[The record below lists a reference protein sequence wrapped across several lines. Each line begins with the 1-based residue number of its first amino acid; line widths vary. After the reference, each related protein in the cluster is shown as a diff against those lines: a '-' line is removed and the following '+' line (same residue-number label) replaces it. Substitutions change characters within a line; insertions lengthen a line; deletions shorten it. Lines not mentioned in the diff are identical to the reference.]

1 MTENKVEH
9 LLPVQN
15 EIGETPIWVAKEQA
29 LYWIDCERYTVYRY
43 DPTTGEYQTFE
54 VKRAI
59 TGLYPRSIGGWIAAT
74 KTGIAFWEQRTNEFT
89 FIVDPEAD
97 TPQVCC
103 NDAVV
108 DRQGRFL
115 VGTMNEQDFNA
126 PDGSLYRLDTN
137 GSLHRL
143 DSGFAV
149 CNGLGLSLDGRILYL
164 TDMFHHQILAYDYD
178 LATGNISHQ
187 RPFVRVPEE
196 TGAPDGLIVDSEDFI
211 WSAHWGGWRIT
222 RYDPTGKIEREI
234 RLPVENVTCLG
245 FGGSD
250 LDELY
255 VTTAWSDLSKQE
267 RKKQPL
273 AGDLFR
279 IKTDVKGMP
288 ESEFLG

>member
-15 EIGETPIWVAKEQA
+15 EIGETPIWVSKEQA
-29 LYWIDCERYTVYRY
+29 LYWIDSERYTVYRY
-43 DPTTGEYQTFE
+43 DPKTGEYRIFE
-54 VKRAI
+54 VARAI

-74 KTGIAFWEQRTNEFT
+74 KTGISFWEQHPNEFT

-115 VGTMNEQDFNA
+115 VGTMNEQDFNT

-137 GSLHRL
+137 GSLHKL

-149 CNGLGLSLDGRILYL
+149 CNGMGLSLDGRTLYL

-178 LATGNISHQ
+178 LATGNISRQ

-222 RYDPTGKIEREI
+222 RYDPAGKIEREI

-267 RKKQPL
+267 RKRQPF

-279 IKTDVKGMP
+279 IKTDIKGLP
-288 ESEFLG
+288 ESEYLG

>member
-1 MTENKVEH
+1 MTENMVER

-15 EIGETPIWVAKEQA
+15 EIGETPIWVVKEQA
-29 LYWIDCERYTVYRY
+29 LYWIDYERHTVYRY

-54 VKRAI
+54 VARAI
-59 TGLYPRSIGGWIAAT
+59 TGLYPRAIGGWITAT
-74 KTGIAFWEQRTNEFT
+74 KTGIAFWEQHTNEFT

-97 TPQVCC
+97 TPKVCC
-103 NDAVV
+103 NDAVI

-137 GSLHRL
+137 GSLHRF

-149 CNGLGLSLDGRILYL
+149 CNGMGLSLDGRTLYL
-164 TDMFHHQILAYDYD
+164 TDMFHQQILAYDYD

-222 RYDPTGKIEREI
+222 RYDPAGKIEREI
-234 RLPVENVTCLG
+234 RLPVANVTCLG
-245 FGGSD
+245 FGGAD
-250 LDELY
+250 LDEIY
-255 VTTAWSDLSKQE
+255 VTTAWSELSQQE
-267 RKKQPL
+267 RKEQPL

-279 IKTDVKGMP
+279 VKTDIKGLP

>member
-1 MTENKVEH
+1 MTDNMVER

-15 EIGETPIWVAKEQA
+15 EIGETPIWVVKEQA
-29 LYWIDCERYTVYRY
+29 LYWIDYERHTVYRY

-54 VKRAI
+54 VARAI
-59 TGLYPRSIGGWIAAT
+59 TGLYPRAIGGWITAT
-74 KTGIAFWEQRTNEFT
+74 KTGIAFWEQHTNEFT

-97 TPQVCC
+97 TPKVCC
-103 NDAVV
+103 NDAVI

-149 CNGLGLSLDGRILYL
+149 CNGMGLSLDGRTLYL
-164 TDMFHHQILAYDYD
+164 TDMFHQQILAYDYD

-222 RYDPTGKIEREI
+222 RYDPAGKIEREI
-234 RLPVENVTCLG
+234 RLPVANVTCLG
-245 FGGSD
+245 FGGAD
-250 LDELY
+250 LDEIY
-255 VTTAWSDLSKQE
+255 VTTAWSELSQQE
-267 RKKQPL
+267 RKEQPL

-279 IKTDVKGMP
+279 VKTDIKGLP

>member
-1 MTENKVEH
+1 MTENMVER

-29 LYWIDCERYTVYRY
+29 LYWIDYERYTVYRY

-54 VKRAI
+54 VARAI
-59 TGLYPRSIGGWIAAT
+59 TGLYPRAIGGWITAT
-74 KTGIAFWEQRTNEFT
+74 KTGIAFWEQHTNEFT

-97 TPQVCC
+97 TPKVCC
-103 NDAVV
+103 NDAVI

-149 CNGLGLSLDGRILYL
+149 CNGMGLSLDGRTLYL
-164 TDMFHHQILAYDYD
+164 TDMFHQQILAYDYD

-222 RYDPTGKIEREI
+222 RYDPAGKIEREI
-234 RLPVENVTCLG
+234 RLPVANVTCLG
-245 FGGSD
+245 FGGAD
-250 LDELY
+250 LDEIY
-255 VTTAWSDLSKQE
+255 VTTAWSELSQQE
-267 RKKQPL
+267 RKEQPL

-279 IKTDVKGMP
+279 VKTDIKGLP